1 MDEREDRPWPER
13 TGAEYHHYPQ
23 VGRMLFAPI
32 SASKAIGID
41 VAPAA
46 AMGIDNLERGLLARE
61 LCNIPRRP
69 HVFHELLILF
79 VRAVMGARW
88 LQSGATVD

>member
-1 MDEREDRPWPER
+1 MDPSR
-13 TGAEYHHYPQ
+13 TLYGQHEHLASTFSFL
-23 VGRMLFAPI
+23 VDLGRLYDVI
-32 SASKAIGID
+32 DVD

-69 HVFHELLILF
+69 HVFDELLIPF
-79 VRAVMGARW
+79 VRAVLGARW